1 MSEGATI
8 QRIRLE
14 LGRVPGLKL
23 FRNNCGAL
31 PDQTGRIV
39 RYGVASPGGSDLIGF
54 RTVTITPEMVGQ
66 RLAVFAACEV
76 KAPGGKHPVTPEQ
89 AHFIEVVQAAGGLA
103 GVARN
108 AGQARHILGLPPT

>member
-1 MSEGATI
+1 MSETATL
-8 QRIRLE
+8 QEIRLA
-14 LGRVPGLKL
+14 LGREPTLRL
-23 FRNNCGAL
+23 FRNQVGAL
-31 PDQTGRIV
+31 KDITGRV
-39 RYGVASPGGSDLIGF
+39 VHFGLHRGSSDLIGF

-108 AGQARHILGLPPT
+108 VAQARHILGLPPA